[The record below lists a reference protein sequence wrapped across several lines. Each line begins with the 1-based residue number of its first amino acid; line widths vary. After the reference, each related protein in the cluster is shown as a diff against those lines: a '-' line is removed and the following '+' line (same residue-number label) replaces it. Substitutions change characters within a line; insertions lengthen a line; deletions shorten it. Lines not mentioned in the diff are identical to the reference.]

1 MRERERSKVVGS
13 NELVTHTHTY
23 KNTER
28 YIVVVLR
35 IPTLCMYKD
44 RESGQK
50 AIKLRFNPSET

>member
-1 MRERERSKVVGS
+1 MGS
-13 NELVTHTHTY
+13 NELVTHTHTH